1 MLNKNLDKLLQLLL
15 EIQEKVQMKKKLFI
29 IIIIMVIFI
38 FKEEKI
44 QFYQILILK
53 LLLLKN
59 F

>member
-29 IIIIMVIFI
+29 IIIIMEIFI

-44 QFYQILILK
+44 QFYQI
-53 LLLLKN
+53 
-59 F
+59 